1 MSSNLNNCDSLNIDS
16 LFKEDIHAEVEE
28 ALNKNIITD
37 EDIEKYQMNQDA
49 SLTAKEFLDLINTAL
64 SGNVEE
70 STE

>member
-1 MSSNLNNCDSLNIDS
+1 MSVNFNNCDSLDIDS

-64 SGNVEE
+64 SGNTEE

>member
-1 MSSNLNNCDSLNIDS
+1 MSVNFNNCDSLNIDS

-64 SGNVEE
+64 SGNTEE

>member
-1 MSSNLNNCDSLNIDS
+1 MSVNFNNCDSLDIDS
-16 LFKEDIHAEVEE
+16 LFKKDIHAEVEE

-64 SGNVEE
+64 SGNTEE

>member
-1 MSSNLNNCDSLNIDS
+1 MSVNFNNCDSLDIDS

>member
-1 MSSNLNNCDSLNIDS
+1 MSVNFNNCDSLDIDS

-64 SGNVEE
+64 SGNTEE
-70 STE
+70 LTE

>member
-1 MSSNLNNCDSLNIDS
+1 MSVNFNNCDSLDIDS

-64 SGNVEE
+64 SGNTEE
-70 STE
+70 STK